1 MYSSNI
7 PQPGQINYD
16 KQQALLEGMPNN
28 TSSLQE
34 IQKLL
39 SNPTSPFAQ
48 FLLLGKQEQIN
59 KALAADA
66 RQKALQGD
74 QGGPPPTIAQK
85 TQQMSGILAL
95 QNAQRNAMG
104 APVPGAVVPSG
115 GIPHPVPQPSAT
127 PNMGAQEEQAEPEQA
142 PAEQAAAGG
151 GIMHAPVDPRMFNFA
166 DGGIVAFASKGKVE
180 DKLVIPQLSNDNQ
193 TLPSDDGDQPALGS
207 IAQLSNDG
215 QTLPLGKDRLLVTP
229 EEGAAANTA
238 RRDIDPAILA
248 ALLNS
253 QDYAAPPGEASG
265 AIQRT
270 NLLPR
275 GQGSALN
282 QLNSILDYFGNTN
295 TGSQR
300 NIAAQGPANL
310 TPPAAAAPAANPTAA
325 APTIQPGA
333 SDTNLAM
340 LSDPRVQDA
349 IVNAGKQGINLNKTG
364 QMVAPVAAPGASAA
378 PAAGAPGISGLP
390 KLQSGNVD
398 ATPAGILKLTNA
410 LKMANPFEAK
420 AEAAYS
426 SATPE
431 AYDQAKEIK
440 RIQDENKAFEVGKF
454 SENRRAQLDNL
465 EKMFQANRPSTLE
478 QLLELGHTYSSR
490 GARFG
495 DVGATGAKQMRE
507 EREAQM
513 QFAQAKDKALEAI
526 EKEDQAI
533 RIGNV
538 SDLRAARKDKD
549 KAIQEWKNQGATLY
563 ESLNKTRGSSDAAA
577 QQTAG
582 HIIGQQISADAQ
594 LRAAQLH
601 LLAAQT
607 TANKPSEAERFEKQM
622 NETYAAAE
630 KAKPGS
636 GTAAV
641 EALVKTRATAESAVQ
656 GKKYDQPDKTSE
668 HSAKVYDILN
678 RDPVYNSAKNV
689 QFRLGSKTNL
699 NDKDKAKLDAA
710 NTYTKNEFDRV
721 SKTVAGGVL
730 PETNTPA
737 PGNKP
742 DLDTFLN
749 AARTLNPGVSDAAL
763 TTYYNSKYK

>member
-1 MYSSNI
+1 ML
-7 PQPGQINYD
+7 GLT
-16 KQQALLEGMPNN
+16 QATPDEFN
-28 TSSLQE
+28 Q
-34 IQKLL
+34 
-39 SNPTSPFAQ
+39 AH
-48 FLLLGKQEQIN
+48 
-59 KALAADA
+59 ADA
-66 RQKALQGD
+66 WGNKNL
-74 QGGPPPTIAQK
+74 
-85 TQQMSGILAL
+85 LY
-95 QNAQRNAMG
+95 
-104 APVPGAVVPSG
+104 PVPGVM
-115 GIPHPVPQPSAT
+115 T
-127 PNMGAQEEQAEPEQA
+127 
-142 PAEQAAAGG
+142 
-151 GIMHAPVDPRMFNFA
+151 
-166 DGGIVAFASKGKVE
+166 
-180 DKLVIPQLSNDNQ
+180 
-193 TLPSDDGDQPALGS
+193 
-207 IAQLSNDG
+207 
-215 QTLPLGKDRLLVTP
+215 
-229 EEGAAANTA
+229 
-238 RRDIDPAILA
+238 
-248 ALLNS
+248 
-253 QDYAAPPGEASG
+253 
-265 AIQRT
+265 
-270 NLLPR
+270 
-275 GQGSALN
+275 
-282 QLNSILDYFGNTN
+282 
-295 TGSQR
+295 
-300 NIAAQGPANL
+300 AQGPTANNNPNQPNQPIQSAPFDDTSVMPVDN
-310 TPPAAAAPAANPTAA
+310 TPANPGLGVKAVTDPKQRAILEA
-325 APTIQPGA
+325 IQN
-333 SDTNLAM
+333 TQN
-340 LSDPRVQDA
+340 
-349 IVNAGKQGINLNKTG
+349 GKP
-364 QMVAPVAAPGASAA
+364 APVAAPGASAA

-410 LKMANPFEAK
+410 LKMANPFEAQAI
-420 AEAAYS
+420 AEHEKTKPEEYS
-426 SATPE
+426 QKNEVERLKSE
-431 AYDQAKEIK
+431 GD
-440 RIQDENKAFEVGKF
+440 AFDLGKF

-478 QLLELGHTYSSR
+478 QLLELGHTYSAR

-513 QFAQAKDKALEAI
+513 LFAQAKDKVLESI

-533 RIGNV
+533 RVGNV
-538 SDLRAARKDKD
+538 TELRAVRKEKAKD
-549 KAIQEWKNQGATLY
+549 LQDWNNRGVSLKETLAKNLTNA
-563 ESLNKTRGSSDAAA
+563 NDAAL
-577 QQTAG
+577 QTAG
-582 HIIGQQISADAQ
+582 HIIGQQISGDFQ
-594 LRAAQLH
+594 LRSAQLH
-601 LLAAQT
+601 LLAAQV

-678 RDPVYNSAKNV
+678 RDPVYNAAKNV

>member
-1 MYSSNI
+1 MYGSNI

-142 PAEQAAAGG
+142 PTEQAAAGG
-151 GIMHAPVDPRMFNFA
+151 GIMHAPVDSRMFNFA

-193 TLPSDDGDQPALGS
+193 TLPSDDSNQPALGG

-238 RRDIDPAILA
+238 RRNIDPAILA

-275 GQGSALN
+275 GQAAASN
-282 QLNSILDYFGNTN
+282 QINSFLDYLNNGSYKTLSSQGAPAPITN
-295 TGSQR
+295 PVVT
-300 NIAAQGPANL
+300 
-310 TPPAAAAPAANPTAA
+310 APAANPTAA

-364 QMVAPVAAPGASAA
+364 QMVAPGASVASGASAA

-390 KLQSGNVD
+390 KLQSSNVD

-410 LKMANPFEAK
+410 LKMANPFEAQAI
-420 AEAAYS
+420 AEHEKTKPEEYS
-426 SATPE
+426 QKNEVERLKSE
-431 AYDQAKEIK
+431 G
-440 RIQDENKAFEVGKF
+440 NAFDLGKF

-478 QLLELGHTYSSR
+478 QLLELGHTYSAR
-490 GARFG
+490 GARYG

-513 QFAQAKDKALEAI
+513 QFAEAKDKVLESI

-533 RIGNV
+533 RVGNV
-538 SDLRAARKDKD
+538 TELRAIRKE
-549 KAIQEWKNQGATLY
+549 KAKGLQEWNNKGVSLIETLAKNRTNA
-563 ESLNKTRGSSDAAA
+563 NDAALQA
-577 QQTAG
+577 AG
-582 HIIGQQISADAQ
+582 HIIGQQINGDFQ
-594 LRAAQLH
+594 LRSAQLH
-601 LLAAQT
+601 LLAAQV
-607 TANKPSEAERFEKQM
+607 TANKPSETERFEQHLHDV
-622 NETYAAAE
+622 YDAAE

-636 GTAAV
+636 GDAAV
-641 EALVKTRATAESAVQ
+641 NAATQMRIQAAEAAQ
-656 GKKYDQPDKTSE
+656 GRKYTQPDKKVE
-668 HSAKVYDILN
+668 HENMIQTQIDKRVGNIDLQLQGKNLKQAD
-678 RDPVYNSAKNV
+678 RDKLLAARREIEKDVRR
-689 QFRLGSKTNL
+689 QFPFRPDAETTTPPPA
-699 NDKDKAKLDAA
+699 DKDQVYQPRTEDDI
-710 NTYTKNEFDRV
+710 KNIPSGAIFV
-721 SKTVAGGVL
+721 
-730 PETNTPA
+730 NPA
-737 PGNKP
+737 DGK
-742 DLDTFLN
+742 
-749 AARTLNPGVSDAAL
+749 R
-763 TTYYNSKYK
+763 YKKN

>member
-1 MYSSNI
+1 MYGSNI

-142 PAEQAAAGG
+142 PTEQAAAGG
-151 GIMHAPVDPRMFNFA
+151 GIMHAPVDSRMFNFA
-166 DGGIVAFASKGKVE
+166 DGGIVAFAGKDDDADQQKQVVKDPQAAALSAVNSAMPEDMPSDYSGTLSKYLADRNAAINAV
-180 DKLVIPQLSNDNQ
+180 LSNVAVPPQYKGPRQETYAERDIRMHNQ
-193 TLPSDDGDQPALGS
+193 PDIYNA
-207 IAQLSNDG
+207 AN
-215 QTLPLGKDRLLVTP
+215 DRLSLANITKMLGLTQATP
-229 EEGAAANTA
+229 DEVNQAH
-238 RRDIDPAILA
+238 
-248 ALLNS
+248 
-253 QDYAAPPGEASG
+253 ASAWG
-265 AIQRT
+265 NK
-270 NLLPR
+270 NLLYPVP
-275 GQGSALN
+275 GVM
-282 QLNSILDYFGNTN
+282 T
-295 TGSQR
+295 
-300 NIAAQGPANL
+300 AQGPTANNNPNQPIQSAPFDDTSVMPVDN
-310 TPPAAAAPAANPTAA
+310 TPANPGLGVKAVTDPKQRAILEA
-325 APTIQPGA
+325 IQN
-333 SDTNLAM
+333 TQN
-340 LSDPRVQDA
+340 
-349 IVNAGKQGINLNKTG
+349 GKP
-364 QMVAPVAAPGASAA
+364 APVAAPGASAA

-390 KLQSGNVD
+390 KLQSSNVD

-426 SATPE
+426 SAAPE

-563 ESLNKTRGSSDAAA
+563 ESLAKTRGSSDAAA
-577 QQTAG
+577 QQTAA
-582 HIIGQQISADAQ
+582 HIIGQQINGDFQ
-594 LRAAQLH
+594 LRSAQLH
-601 LLAAQT
+601 LLAAQV
-607 TANKPSEAERFEKQM
+607 TANKPSETERFEQHLHDV
-622 NETYAAAE
+622 YDAAE

-636 GTAAV
+636 GNAAV
-641 EALVKTRATAESAVQ
+641 NAATQMRIQAAEAAQ
-656 GKKYDQPDKTSE
+656 GRKYTQPDKKVE
-668 HSAKVYDILN
+668 HENMIQTQIDKRVGNIDLQLQGKNLKQAD
-678 RDPVYNSAKNV
+678 RDKLLAARREIEKDVRR
-689 QFRLGSKTNL
+689 QFPFRPDAETTTPPPA
-699 NDKDKAKLDAA
+699 DKDQVYQPRTEDDI
-710 NTYTKNEFDRV
+710 KNIPSGAIFV
-721 SKTVAGGVL
+721 
-730 PETNTPA
+730 NPA
-737 PGNKP
+737 DGK
-742 DLDTFLN
+742 
-749 AARTLNPGVSDAAL
+749 R
-763 TTYYNSKYK
+763 YKKN